1 MTETLKQH
9 WDFRGEGEVLLVD
22 KPSDWTSFD
31 IVKKI
36 RSLFKV
42 RKVGHAGT
50 LDPNATGLL
59 IVCTGKQTKSIDR
72 FVGAEKEYEGTMEL
86 GLRTPSFDAETEV
99 TERKDSSAVTP
110 DGLADAVS
118 SFVGV
123 RKQAPPMY
131 SAAKY
136 GGRAL
141 YRYARQGRTVE
152 RSEREIEVKS
162 FHITR
167 FAPPLAEFNVVCS
180 KGTYVRSLI
189 DELGQQ
195 LGCGAVMKS
204 LRRLR
209 IGEYHVD
216 QALTVEQ
223 LIALRD
229 RLQISSDSVYESSKT
244 T

>member
-1 MTETLKQH
+1 MTPTLKEH
-9 WDFRGEGEVLLVD
+9 WDFSGDGEILLID
-22 KPSDWTSFD
+22 KPSEWTSFD
-31 IVKKI
+31 IVKKV
-36 RSLFKV
+36 RALFKV

-50 LDPNATGLL
+50 LDPGATGLL

-86 GLRTPSFDAETEV
+86 GIRTPSFDAETEV
-99 TERKDSSAVTP
+99 TERKDSSGVTP
-110 DGLADAVS
+110 DALAQAVRS
-118 SFVGV
+118 YVGM
-123 RKQAPPMY
+123 RKQIPPMY

-152 RSEREIEVKS
+152 RAEREIEVKS
-162 FHITR
+162 FRITR
-167 FAPPLAEFNVVCS
+167 CALPLADFNVVCS
-180 KGTYVRSLI
+180 KGTYIRSLV

-195 LGCGAVMKS
+195 LGCGAVLKS

-216 QALTVEQ
+216 QAWTVEQ
-223 LIALRD
+223 LIALKD
-229 RLQISSDSVYESSKT
+229 RLQSGSGSVYEART
-244 T
+244 TA

>member
-1 MTETLKQH
+1 MKDAPKQH
-9 WDFRGEGEVLLVD
+9 WDFGGEGEILLID

-31 IVKKI
+31 VVKKV

-50 LDPNATGLL
+50 LDPKATGLL
-59 IVCTGKQTKSIDR
+59 IVCTGKQTKSIDQ
-72 FVGAEKEYEGTMEL
+72 FVGAEKEYEGVMEL

-99 TERKDSSAVTP
+99 TERKDSTGVTP
-110 DGLADAVS
+110 DALAQAAR

-123 RKQAPPMY
+123 RNQVPPMY

-152 RSEREIEVKS
+152 RAERAIEVKR
-162 FHITR
+162 FRITR
-167 FAPPLAEFNVVCS
+167 CALPHADFNIVCS

-195 LGCGAVMKS
+195 LGCGAVLKS

-209 IGEYHVD
+209 IGAYHVD
-216 QALTVEQ
+216 QAFTVEQ
-223 LIALRD
+223 LIALKD
-229 RLQISSDSVYESSKT
+229 RLQLGSDSVYERSKT
-244 T
+244 A